1 MHSNQYIETQA
12 PAQGFY
18 PQPNAPVTAYPVYP
32 LATANSIQQDPV
44 TMMEPLEGVLPMQSM
59 IDEEVEA
66 VYFSPSFIVRVL
78 ERL

>member
-1 MHSNQYIETQA
+1 
-12 PAQGFY
+12 
-18 PQPNAPVTAYPVYP
+18 VYP